1 MKALSKTVLVVFAI
15 GGFSPAFAQEFA
27 QEFANPTLTLQV
39 LEIPAQDFNRVS
51 SDAEMKTFDKPHS
64 GNWQVTIKN
73 ELIYA
78 NPMGNAVLRLHD
90 ASDPAK
96 YIDIGM
102 GSPPERRFWTAVNL
116 PDIGYLPAARVD
128 VNGWYPES
136 KIIAAHG
143 DSPGIT
149 VSNGKRIVVSNL
161 DLHEFV
167 VGGYSVYGMNEKT
180 DPPAINSGTFTI
192 DIMSGDVS
200 ENPFH
205 YYPFFVSGAVG
216 AFIIA
221 LLVIKKR

>member
-1 MKALSKTVLVVFAI
+1 MKFLAALLFSVLFT
-15 GGFSPAFAQEFA
+15 GGIAPSLAQEY
-27 QEFANPTLTLQV
+27 ANPTLTLQEV
-39 LEIPAQDFNRVS
+39 EIPAQEFNKVS
-51 SDAEMKTFDKPHS
+51 SDAQVINFDKPHK

-73 ELIYA
+73 DLLYA

-90 ASDPAK
+90 ASDASK

-102 GSPPERRFWTAVNL
+102 GSPPDRKFWAAVNL

-128 VNGWYPES
+128 VEGWYPGS
-136 KIIAAHG
+136 KVIAAHG

-161 DLHEFV
+161 DLNEFV
-167 VGGYSVYGMNEKT
+167 VGGYSVYGMNDRA
-180 DPPAINSGTFTI
+180 DPPAINSGTYTI

-200 ENPFH
+200 KNPFH

-216 AFIIA
+216 AIIIA
-221 LLVIKKR
+221 LIVIKRR